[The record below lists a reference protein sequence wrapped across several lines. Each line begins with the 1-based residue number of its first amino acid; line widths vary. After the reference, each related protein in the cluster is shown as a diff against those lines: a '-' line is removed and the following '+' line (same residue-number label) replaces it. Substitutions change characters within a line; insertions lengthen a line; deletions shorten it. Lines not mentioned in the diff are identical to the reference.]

1 MARVIICDICAVT
14 YTEVSHDQNVE
25 YVELNGKS
33 LRFYLDID
41 NGEDPGYSRLDV
53 CTACRKQV
61 LRAVL
66 EQGE

>member
-14 YTEVSHDQNVE
+14 YTEVRHDQN
-25 YVELNGKS
+25 VELNGKS

-53 CTACRKQV
+53 CPACRKQV
-61 LRAVL
+61 LRAIL